1 TVWCSVGWLSH
12 PPPTNDGPARSLT
25 GALPTSARPGA
36 TRAAAR
42 VGGGADAGAARPLG
56 GATRP
61 PVRGGRATA
70 GGAGR
75 RGRAAHGAGPQL
87 VAGARPRDR
96 GDAAVVHST
105 HVAPGRAAPSHRS
118 TR

>member
-1 TVWCSVGWLSH
+1 
-12 PPPTNDGPARSLT
+12 
-25 GALPTSARPGA
+25 
-36 TRAAAR
+36 AR

-96 GDAAVVHST
+96 GDAVVVHST
-105 HVAPGRAAPSHRS
+105 HVATGRAAPSHRS
-118 TR
+118 PRGRDAREGLGGRAAVVLGDGGGCARSGDVRAG